1 MQQQPENN
9 RVWRG
14 AIYCG
19 DTVEGILR
27 KEDSSS
33 SSFSPSIPNRVEE
46 LHERRRDAERN
57 SKKKKKKKR
66 REKGKEKKKKTRTL
80 SSLCTKGLFTAGYCF
95 CRWNKEASY
104 WRASHSKSRNRLR
117 VKGAPFK
124 PDAAN
129 GKRKS
134 LSSLDRP
141 VILSGQPFKWTDRRL
156 KPRASCFSP

>member
-46 LHERRRDAERN
+46 LHERRRDAEWN
-57 SKKKKKKKR
+57 SKKKK
-66 REKGKEKKKKTRTL
+66 EKEKKGEGQRKEEKDAHTFVAMHKGSIYGLLLLLQVKQRGELLTCVSFEIAESFARKRSAVQAGCGQRKEKEFVVDR
-80 SSLCTKGLFTAGYCF
+80 SSRHSL
-95 CRWNKEASY
+95 
-104 WRASHSKSRNRLR
+104 RAAL
-117 VKGAPFK
+117 
-124 PDAAN
+124 
-129 GKRKS
+129 
-134 LSSLDRP
+134 
-141 VILSGQPFKWTDRRL
+141 
-156 KPRASCFSP
+156 

>member
-57 SKKKKKKKR
+57 SKKK
-66 REKGKEKKKKTRTL
+66 EKEKKGEGQRKEEKDAHTFVAMHKGSIYGWLLLLQVKQRGELLTCVSFEIAESFARKRSAVQAGCGRRKEKEFVVVR
-80 SSLCTKGLFTAGYCF
+80 SSRHSL
-95 CRWNKEASY
+95 
-104 WRASHSKSRNRLR
+104 RAAL
-117 VKGAPFK
+117 
-124 PDAAN
+124 
-129 GKRKS
+129 
-134 LSSLDRP
+134 
-141 VILSGQPFKWTDRRL
+141 
-156 KPRASCFSP
+156 